1 MIWKKAKLMRKGK
14 KLISPVAN
22 GAEVSSDNGKRCLF
36 THRRRRQAFSRSGIT
51 LQREER
57 GFHEAILL
65 TTECHSEL
73 IFLGESV

>member
-1 MIWKKAKLMRKGK
+1 MIWKKAKLMRKRK

-36 THRRRRQAFSRSGIT
+36 TERRRQAFSRSGIS

-57 GFHEAILL
+57 GFHEAIFI